1 MHSQHVL
8 SWRSGLVFSNLRLF
22 IAMNSHNRHGE
33 GFREGVGGLWICSPV
48 ILSSAESGYKFVVK
62 LHHKR
67 NVLRSVFGR
76 NLAELK
82 QFRPRNPWSGQY
94 SFSISSYHALM
105 SFFLFDKVGLFVLSI
120 QLLWRHD
127 RVISCRVVIRM
138 RKILPIGWSYFSFL
152 NMQNWYCPLYI
163 CTVCS
168 KWWVFTMHCCSTSSV
183 S

>member
-1 MHSQHVL
+1 MHSQRILGWH
-8 SWRSGLVFSNLRLF
+8 SGLLFWIWNFSLLWMH
-22 IAMNSHNRHGE
+22 IIDMEG
-33 GFREGVGGLWICSPV
+33 GFRGRGLLICEPV
-48 ILSSAESGYKFVVK
+48 ILSSAESGYKFVAK

-152 NMQNWYCPLYI
+152 NMQNRYCPLCI